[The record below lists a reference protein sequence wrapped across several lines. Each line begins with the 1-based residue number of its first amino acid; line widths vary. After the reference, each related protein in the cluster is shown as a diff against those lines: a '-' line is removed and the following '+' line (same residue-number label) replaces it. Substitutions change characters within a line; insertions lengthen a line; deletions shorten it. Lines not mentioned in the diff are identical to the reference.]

1 MSPSSGTS
9 LLIHRRFDDFDEL
22 ALAARLWDLNF
33 VQLDRGP
40 FEGEILQAVAGQV
53 LLSEGRFGRTLKQ
66 EGTAPKAMRTLVVPA
81 TPNVHF
87 RWRRRDVGPNDLLVF
102 PRNAELHAVSQ
113 PDFHVFTVSLPETL
127 LHEMAGLSGVVKL
140 SETIRQEKITG
151 SAPLMDCLRRRLRHI
166 IQTVKADTSAV
177 GHPAVLTE
185 LQEEIP
191 RLLVRVMAAAEGPA
205 EVCWTRKRDR
215 AVKRAEEYIAQS
227 QDESLTIRDVCLA
240 VKVSERTLQYGFLE
254 HFGVTPKTYLQS
266 VRLNGVHRD
275 LKAADPRA
283 TTVSEIAGRWGFW
296 HMGQFAA
303 DYRKHFGRLPS
314 ETLTVDSIEL

>member
-1 MSPSSGTS
+1 M
-9 LLIHRRFDDFDEL
+9 HRCFDDFDEL
-22 ALAARLWDLNF
+22 AAAARLWDLDF
-33 VQLDRGP
+33 LQLDCGA
-40 FEGEILQAVAGQV
+40 FEGEIFQAVAGRV

-66 EGTAPKAMRTLVVPA
+66 EGAAPNAMRTFVVPA
-81 TPNVHF
+81 TPTLHF
-87 RWRRRDVGPNDLLVF
+87 RWRRKDVGPNDLLVF
-102 PRNAELHAVSQ
+102 PRNAELHAASQ
-113 PDFHVFTVSLPETL
+113 PDFHVYTISLPESL
-127 LHEMAGLSGVVKL
+127 LHEAAELSDVVRL
-140 SETIRQEKITG
+140 SESLRCEKIHG
-151 SAPLMDCLRRRLRHI
+151 SALCMDRLRHRLRNI
-166 IQTVKADTSAV
+166 VHAAKRVASTP
-177 GHPAVLTE
+177 GHLAVLAK

-191 RLLVRVMAAAEGPA
+191 RLLVKVMAAAEGPA

-227 QDESLTIRDVCLA
+227 QDEPLTIRDVCLA

-254 HFGVTPKTYLQS
+254 HFSVPPKTYLQA

-283 TTVSEIAGRWGFW
+283 RTVSEIASRWGFW

-314 ETLTVDSIEL
+314 ETLTVESIEL